1 MNWHRWI
8 LALCVPVGFVAYL
21 IYAMAKGRDE

>member
-8 LALCVPVGFVAYL
+8 LIAAVPVGFVAYL
-21 IYAMAKGRDE
+21 IWTMAKGRGE